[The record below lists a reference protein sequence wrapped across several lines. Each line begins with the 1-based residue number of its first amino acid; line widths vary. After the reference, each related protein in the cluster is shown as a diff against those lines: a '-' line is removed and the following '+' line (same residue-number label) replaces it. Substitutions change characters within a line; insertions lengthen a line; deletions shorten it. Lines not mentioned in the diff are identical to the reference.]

1 MATAP
6 HLFEENSESDI
17 DLNAIDWA
25 GAKLPG
31 YTIDEFLERGD
42 QEGARK
48 EFARL
53 IQEGIDSGPG
63 REITMEEMINNVRA
77 RVAKDRI

>member
-1 MATAP
+1 MATTP
-6 HLFEENSESDI
+6 HPYPEELERDETLYI
-17 DLNAIDWA
+17 DFAK
-25 GAKLPG
+25 AKLPG

-53 IQEGIDSGPG
+53 IREGIDAGPG
-63 REITMEEMINNVRA
+63 REISMEEMIANVRA
-77 RVAKDRI
+77 FSAKRKA